1 MEEKHHYKINHL
13 HDCVLVHPN
22 YVGAMYDVISE
33 VYCSDELYDMANNL
47 FFNPIRQHLSD
58 DARLSLDN
66 LQKEFEENSDKFRDE
81 LKNCNP
87 RNVYEF
93 EG

>member
-1 MEEKHHYKINHL
+1 
-13 HDCVLVHPN
+13 
-22 YVGAMYDVISE
+22 
-33 VYCSDELYDMANNL
+33 MANNL

-66 LQKEFEENSDKFRDE
+66 LQKEFEENSDKFGDE